1 MTMTG
6 ERGKQSVWTCV
17 NVGRRFLSKR
27 AHACMCECVSAL
39 AHVCVCV
46 DECLCVF
53 VSAFCVC
60 VCVCGHN
67 IHIFSK
73 FHHI

>member
-1 MTMTG
+1 
-6 ERGKQSVWTCV
+6 
-17 NVGRRFLSKR
+17 
-27 AHACMCECVSAL
+27 MCECRDEVFKQTLESAC
-39 AHVCVCV
+39 VCVCVCVCAYARVCVHVCMRVCVRV

-60 VCVCGHN
+60 VYGHD